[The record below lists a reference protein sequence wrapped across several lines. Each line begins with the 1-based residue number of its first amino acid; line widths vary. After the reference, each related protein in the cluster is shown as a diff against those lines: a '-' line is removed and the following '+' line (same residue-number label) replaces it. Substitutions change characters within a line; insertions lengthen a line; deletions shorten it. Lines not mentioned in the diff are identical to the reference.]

1 MERAGTRERILEI
14 SVIEKKYVE
23 TVNEYL
29 KDCYDSILPKAE
41 VEK

>member
-1 MERAGTRERILEI
+1 MERAGTREQILEI
-14 SVIEKKYVE
+14 STIEKKYVE

-29 KDCYDSILPKAE
+29 KDCYASPLLKAE